1 MAPVQSFFRVKETE
15 GCIREIA
22 STLCLI
28 LSPSRTASTLF
39 LRTGMLW
46 KKLQMM
52 TVVPAE
58 GRAASASKTSK
69 PFPSLNILTC
79 VFTDDLVREE
89 ISTSVAK
96 ETKLA
101 KASPLKPYHLRLSR
115 SATEVHLLVWYLFPT
130 QSMSSATDYAGGN
143 EKTSR
148 EEGHNRGRA
157 QVRKAQT
164 NTRMSELQ
172 FRELARGTD
181 KVMEDRRYD
190 DFKQVRLKQDQRTED
205 RMRTTKEEQQDDSQ
219 TIQPNRKGNKGTY
232 KVISSKQEVNGELNK
247 SRWHNVK
254 EHTRGRRGDGTDW
267 GAGGEIEKIKYSDVP
282 QVSLQKTPY
291 TGNHRGA
298 GGNQLWDS
306 TLPSRPSQWSGPQ
319 QGELMLMKGTE
330 VSLQLFPCKVCNRKF
345 ASERLEKHVRI
356 CEKANFSCRQVF
368 NSYANRTKGSQLEQF
383 LKTHQ
388 TQPSRGKTLT

>member
-1 MAPVQSFFRVKETE
+1 MNTHRRRDTPQGHHNFAGERRGVPNRKADAVNHPFPNKPVSHR
-15 GCIREIA
+15 R
-22 STLCLI
+22 
-28 LSPSRTASTLF
+28 PSRLQVSLDLDDFENITVSTQPVAPLLPQEHHSHDITETTVASLSDRLPSEELQMTRAIHAKQL
-39 LRTGMLW
+39 MLQE
-46 KKLQMM
+46 KLLKVELKIRQKLQ
-52 TVVPAE
+52 
-58 GRAASASKTSK
+58 RASA
-69 PFPSLNILTC
+69 
-79 VFTDDLVREE
+79 
-89 ISTSVAK
+89 
-96 ETKLA
+96 
-101 KASPLKPYHLRLSR
+101 
-115 SATEVHLLVWYLFPT
+115 
-130 QSMSSATDYAGGN
+130 DYAGGN

-157 QVRKAQT
+157 QVREAQT

-190 DFKQVRLKQDQRTED
+190 DFKQVRLKQDQRTAD
-205 RMRTTKEEQQDDSQ
+205 RMRTTKEEQQDDSE

-232 KVISSKQEVNGELNK
+232 KVISSKQEVSGELNK

-254 EHTRGRRGDGTDW
+254 EHTRGKRGDGTDC
-267 GAGGEIEKIKYSDVP
+267 GTGGEIEKIKYSDVP
-282 QVSLQKTPY
+282 QVNLQKTPY

-319 QGELMLMKGTE
+319 QGELVLMESTE

-368 NSYANRTKGSQLEQF
+368 NSYANRIKGSQIEQF

-388 TQPSRGKTLT
+388 KQQSRGKTLT